1 MNTSV
6 LIRASA
12 AASVL
17 AMSAG
22 ASAAIVSFTSRAAWE
37 AAPQNT
43 VLNMYGAP
51 MPSEVKVQDLNDLS
65 PTFTGGSGWESWSAE
80 AADGSAL
87 QQLSPGA
94 RTTSGGT
101 MLELTFGGAGATGPV
116 GPLGVGLDVAFF
128 DAAGNRTSGRMYVRL
143 ANGSGVVRTFTA
155 TDSFVGFWS
164 KDLNGPIA
172 GLTIEP
178 RGTTAATSFV
188 GITGLALATVVPA
201 PGSIS
206 LLAAAAVIGWRRRRA

>member
-1 MNTSV
+1 MTASV
-6 LIRASA
+6 LVRATA
-12 AASVL
+12 AASML
-17 AMSAG
+17 AMAPGAG
-22 ASAAIVSFTSRAAWE
+22 AAIVSFSSRAAWE

-43 VLNMYGAP
+43 VLNMFGAP
-51 MPSEVKVQDLNDLS
+51 VPSEVRPQDLANIS

-101 MLELTFGGAGATGPV
+101 MLELTFGGTGATGPV

-164 KDLNGPIA
+164 KDLNGPIT